1 MSTLSLPVSLFAS
14 KARSIC
20 SVIYWLVILLSVVDY
35 GGSGTKTVPILCLG
49 IFALL
54 PMMLATTGLPK
65 YSRSVIIGTAIVL
78 IAILGFI
85 TFQTSPLP
93 GHMLSHP
100 AWQEVVKLNPDT
112 VPVISLTPADDM
124 GGFLKIALCAG
135 IFMLGLMLYDTDERA
150 LSALKIIG
158 IGGGII
164 AIWSILQFLLL
175 PGTLGFGQK
184 KFYLDSLTS
193 FFINRNTAGTFL
205 GLLLL
210 ALFTLAWRTLEPLE
224 IRHIWGRITYGTGLT
239 DNQKKQLLHT
249 GFYTLLLF
257 GAFVALMLTRSRGAT
272 AATFISLMMLAVM
285 LVFGSKKSSA
295 TSFARPTL
303 WTRIRPFA
311 LTGAAMF
318 MVMIMFSAF
327 AGRASLRIEAAGGED
342 GRFCVMPFIK
352 SAVAD
357 HLPWGSGLSSFQSV
371 YAGYHEATC
380 GIARV
385 WTRAHNVYMEGLL
398 TLGVVFAILVA
409 IFVVAFATIFIRGI
423 FKRKNYGFAPKLGL
437 AAIVL
442 VAIHSAIDFSVQI
455 PGMATSFAALLAPL
469 VTISLRP
476 SAGRRKRQS
485 RSS

>member
-1 MSTLSLPVSLFAS
+1 MSLVIS

-20 SVIYWLVILLSVVDY
+20 SVIYWLIILLSVVDY

-100 AWQEVVKLNPDT
+100 AWLEVVKLNPDT

-257 GAFVALMLTRSRGAT
+257 ATFVALMLTRSRGAT

-295 TSFARPTL
+295 TSSTSRPMS
-303 WTRIRPFA
+303 R
-311 LTGAAMF
+311 GAAP
-318 MVMIMFSAF
+318 
-327 AGRASLRIEAAGGED
+327 R
-342 GRFCVMPFIK
+342 
-352 SAVAD
+352 
-357 HLPWGSGLSSFQSV
+357 
-371 YAGYHEATC
+371 
-380 GIARV
+380 
-385 WTRAHNVYMEGLL
+385 
-398 TLGVVFAILVA
+398 
-409 IFVVAFATIFIRGI
+409 
-423 FKRKNYGFAPKLGL
+423 
-437 AAIVL
+437 
-442 VAIHSAIDFSVQI
+442 
-455 PGMATSFAALLAPL
+455 
-469 VTISLRP
+469 
-476 SAGRRKRQS
+476 S
-485 RSS
+485 RSG